1 MAEYLTLIITVS
13 LFCGIINI
21 FFDEKGVGKTSR
33 TVVNLVMLS
42 CIVIPIMK
50 TLVFFQYNV
59 AVPVINEN
67 NAHINEIDESDTV
80 AYRKWLARITAD
92 EVAKEIESSVKK
104 YTGFEVTAECP
115 WHMEGEDVVFDTI
128 KIYTSSDK
136 RYHEKI
142 INSVKLHYYLDA
154 ECITVSK

>member
-1 MAEYLTLIITVS
+1 MAEYLTLIITLS

-42 CIVIPIMK
+42 CIVIPIIK
-50 TLVFFQYNV
+50 TLVFFQDNV
-59 AVPVINEN
+59 AIPVINEN
-67 NAHINEIDESDTV
+67 NLHINEVEESDT
-80 AYRKWLARITAD
+80 ATYRKWLAKITAED
-92 EVAKEIESSVKK
+92 VAREIENSVKK
-104 YTGFEVTAECP
+104 YTGFEVRVECP
-115 WHMEGEDVVFDTI
+115 WHVEEENVVFEKI

-142 INSVKLHYYLDA
+142 ENTVKLHYHLDA
-154 ECITVSK
+154 ECISVSK